1 MEEFKNILVPVD
13 GSELSKKALM
23 KALSL
28 SDNFGANVTI
38 MHVYEPLNFNL
49 MGVTGEGEFLAEY
62 RKPDPSLNIVEP
74 LIEEYREMARG
85 RDKEINTIIVSG
97 NPNEEIIKESRKFDL
112 IILGTLGRSG
122 LRHLLI
128 GGVAEKVVRHA
139 YCPVLIIREKILDKE
154 RIGQD

>member
-13 GSELSKKALM
+13 GSKLSKKALM

-28 SDNFGANVTI
+28 ADNFEANVTI
-38 MHVYEPLNFNL
+38 MHVYEPMNVNL

-62 RKPDPSLNIVEP
+62 RKPDPPLNIVEP
-74 LIEEYREMARG
+74 LIEEYREIASG
-85 RDKEINTIIVSG
+85 RDKEINTIIVGG
-97 NPNEEIIKESRKFDL
+97 NPTEEIIKESRKFDL

-139 YCPVLIIREKILDKE
+139 YCPVLIIREKILD
-154 RIGQD
+154 